1 MARAPGWPAADV
13 LPALSGLVAKSIL
26 SAADGAGER
35 GPRYR
40 MLETVRAYGLERL
53 AEAGEETAVRD
64 AMAAYYLDFAETA
77 DPLLRT
83 AQQRTWHRALTA
95 EQDNINAALRWA
107 IARRD
112 AATALRFV
120 RALGFY
126 WTQRGR
132 GEGDALAREVFA
144 LGLPRGAPGD
154 G

>member
-1 MARAPGWPAADV
+1 Y
-13 LPALSGLVAKSIL
+13 S
-26 SAADGAGER
+26 
-35 GPRYR
+35 
-40 MLETVRAYGLERL
+40 LERL

-64 AMAAYYLDFAETA
+64 AMTAYYLDFAETA
-77 DPLLRT
+77 DPLLPP
-83 AQQRTWHRALTA
+83 AQQRPWHRALTA

-132 GEGDALAREVFA
+132 GEGDALAREVAA
-144 LGLPRGAPGD
+144 LEPPDDSLLMTEARVACAVMAVSATLNLEEVRGPLSEGI
-154 G
+154 